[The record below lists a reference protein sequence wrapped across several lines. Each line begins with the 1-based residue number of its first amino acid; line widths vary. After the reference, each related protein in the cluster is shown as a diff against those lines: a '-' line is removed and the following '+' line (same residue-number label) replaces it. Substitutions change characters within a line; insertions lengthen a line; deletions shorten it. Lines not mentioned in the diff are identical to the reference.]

1 MSQNLNMK
9 NPKNLNEDN
18 ELLVAFQQL
27 HNKLSE
33 PNINKSR
40 VFKDMYYLL
49 HPRFKD
55 SKK

>member
-1 MSQNLNMK
+1 MSHNLNLK
-9 NPKNLNEDN
+9 NQKDLKEDN
-18 ELLVAFQQL
+18 ELFVAFQQL

-33 PNINKSR
+33 PNVVKSR